1 MPEVEVPEGSGCLCP
16 ADAGCDCLGLVLEVE
31 GVGEECGV
39 LEEVEVLEPVSGGE
53 AGAGGSAGG
62 ATGGAVF
69 AVGGAVPLIVGCK
82 GCSFGTEVQL
92 Y

>member
-1 MPEVEVPEGSGCLCP
+1 
-16 ADAGCDCLGLVLEVE
+16 VE

-39 LEEVEVLEPVSGGE
+39 LEVVKALEPVSGGD

-69 AVGGAVPLIVGCK
+69 VGAGAALIVDGPK
-82 GCSFGTEVQL
+82 G
-92 Y
+92 

>member
-1 MPEVEVPEGSGCLCP
+1 MPEVDAPEGSGCWGVV
-16 ADAGCDCLGLVLEVE
+16 DAGVVCLGLFPKVE

-39 LEEVEVLEPVSGGE
+39 LEVVKVLEPVSGGD
-53 AGAGGSAGG
+53 AGASGSCGG

-69 AVGGAVPLIVGCK
+69 AAGAAVVVIVGSK
-82 GCSFGTEVQL
+82 GWSFGTEVQL

>member
-1 MPEVEVPEGSGCLCP
+1 MPEIDAPEGSGCLCP
-16 ADAGCDCLGLVLEVE
+16 VDAGCVCLCLVPEVE

-39 LEEVEVLEPVSGGE
+39 LEGVEVLEPVSGGD

-69 AVGGAVPLIVGCK
+69 AAGGVVPVTVGSK
-82 GCSFGTEVQL
+82 GCSLGTEVQL